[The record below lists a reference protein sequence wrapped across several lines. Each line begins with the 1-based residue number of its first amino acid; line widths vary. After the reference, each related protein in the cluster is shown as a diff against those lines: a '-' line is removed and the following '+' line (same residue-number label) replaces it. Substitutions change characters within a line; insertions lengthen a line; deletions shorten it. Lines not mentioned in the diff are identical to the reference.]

1 MFPKYTDLFPKYTDL
16 FPKYTK
22 NVSKVH
28 TGSSLRAPMFPK
40 YTPGFSVRVSKVHTS
55 DAVRYSF
62 VGRLRRGSITVFDI
76 EKSALVNCVPKAD

>member
-1 MFPKYTDLFPKYTDL
+1 
-16 FPKYTK
+16 
-22 NVSKVH
+22 
-28 TGSSLRAPMFPK
+28 MFPK